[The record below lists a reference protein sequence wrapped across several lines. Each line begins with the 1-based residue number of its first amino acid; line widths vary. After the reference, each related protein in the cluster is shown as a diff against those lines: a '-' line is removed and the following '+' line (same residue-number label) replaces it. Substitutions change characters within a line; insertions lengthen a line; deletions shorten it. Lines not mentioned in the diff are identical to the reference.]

1 MERILEFSK
10 HAENFQNAFYKF
22 SACIFNH
29 FIFLIFNKLRYF
41 LTVNPPSEIPPIPPF
56 FLLY

>member
-1 MERILEFSK
+1 MEGILEFSK
-10 HAENFQNAFYKF
+10 HAENFQNDFINFPHASLATLF
-22 SACIFNH
+22 SGFN
-29 FIFLIFNKLRYF
+29 NLRYF

>member
-10 HAENFQNAFYKF
+10 HAENFKNAFLKF
-22 SACIFNH
+22 PHASLTLY
-29 FIFLIFNKLRYF
+29 FLIFNNLRYS

-56 FLLY
+56 VLLY